1 MPIIHGQMCVV
12 VGQHARSLLKSGK
25 EGKHVLDGQSAIGLG
40 RLTYGR
46 HEREG
51 HGAVLH
57 D

>member
-1 MPIIHGQMCVV
+1 MCVV

-25 EGKHVLDGQSAIGLG
+25 EGEHVLDGQSAIGLG